1 MKFGD
6 IILTIVI
13 IIIFA
18 LLYSSSALTVK
29 MQEIKEDW
37 PIYRCQPL
45 AMPFASYFGSDPME
59 NFTYC
64 VGNIQKD
71 LMGFFLNPIQYVLG
85 MITELGG
92 FLLERIQFIRK
103 FIDYLRNAV
112 TNVIGDTY
120 GMLVN
125 IIIQF
130 QKLIIKTKDLVMKLM
145 GIVMTF
151 MYMIQGAVLTGR
163 SVYNGPIGKTL
174 RTLCF
179 NPETPVRLADN
190 KRIPM
195 KMVKLG
201 DILEN
206 GSEVLGCL
214 QLKGNAVNPY
224 YRIWSK
230 ELLDWIYVT
239 GEHHVCPINKFG
251 KERDSRFL
259 RNYIKVQDYWRAQ
272 KTNKFDETYVCLI
285 TSNHQIKIGEHTFW
299 DWED

>member
-1 MKFGD
+1 MKFKD
-6 IILTIVI
+6 IVSTLVI
-13 IIIFA
+13 IIIF
-18 LLYSSSALTVK
+18 LFLYSSSALTVK
-29 MQEIKEDW
+29 MQEIKDDW
-37 PIYRCQPL
+37 PIYRCQPM
-45 AMPFASYFGSDPME
+45 AMPFASYFGSDPIE
-59 NFTYC
+59 NFSYC

-103 FIDYLRNAV
+103 FIDYLRNMV
-112 TNVIGDTY
+112 TNVLGDTY

-145 GIVMTF
+145 GILMTF
-151 MYMIQGAVLTGR
+151 MYMLQGAVLTGR

-179 NPETPVRLADN
+179 KPETPVKLIDGTRVF
-190 KRIPM
+190 M
-195 KMVKLG
+195 KDVKLG

-206 GSEVLGCL
+206 KSEVLGLL
-214 QLKGNAVNPY
+214 QLKGNACNPY
-224 YRIWSK
+224 YKIWSK

-251 KERDSRFL
+251 KQRDSRFL
-259 RNYIKVQDYWRAQ
+259 KNYIKVQNYWRAEIT
-272 KTNKFDETYVCLI
+272 KEFDEEYVCLI

>member
-1 MKFGD
+1 MKFQD
-6 IILTIVI
+6 IVLTILIIL
-13 IIIFA
+13 IFGF
-18 LLYSSSALTVK
+18 LFSSSALTVK

-37 PIYRCQPL
+37 PLYRCQPI

-59 NFTYC
+59 NFSYC
-64 VGNIQKD
+64 VGNIQSD
-71 LMGFFLNPIQYVLG
+71 LMGFFLSPINYLLG
-85 MITELGG
+85 MITELGT
-92 FLLERIQFIRK
+92 FLLDRVQFIRK
-103 FIDYLRNAV
+103 FIDYLRNMI
-112 TNVIGDTY
+112 TNVLGDTY
-120 GMLVN
+120 AMLVN

-179 NPETPVRLADN
+179 NPETMVKLNNGDL
-190 KRIPM
+190 IPM
-195 KMVKLG
+195 KKVKLG

-214 QLKGNAVNPY
+214 QLKGNECNPY
-224 YRIWSK
+224 YKIWSK

-251 KERDSRFL
+251 KQRDARFL
-259 RNYIKVQDYWRAQ
+259 KNYIKVQDYWRAEETD
-272 KTNKFDETYVCLI
+272 KYDEQYICLI
-285 TSNHQIKIGEHTFW
+285 TDNHQIKIGEHTFW

>member
-1 MKFGD
+1 MKFKD
-6 IILTIVI
+6 IVSSIVIVI
-13 IIIFA
+13 IF
-18 LLYSSSALTVK
+18 LFLYSSSALTVK
-29 MQEIKEDW
+29 MQEIKDDW
-37 PIYRCQPL
+37 PIYRCQPM
-45 AMPFASYFGSDPME
+45 AMPFASYFGSDPVE
-59 NFTYC
+59 NFSYC

-85 MITELGG
+85 MTTELGG

-103 FIDYLRNAV
+103 FIDYLRNMV
-112 TNVIGDTY
+112 TNVLGDTY

-151 MYMIQGAVLTGR
+151 MYMLQGAVLTGR
-163 SVYNGPIGKTL
+163 SIYNGPIGKTL

-179 NPETPVRLADN
+179 KPETPIKLIDGTRVF
-190 KRIPM
+190 M
-195 KMVKLG
+195 KDVKLG

-206 GSEVLGCL
+206 KSEVLGCL
-214 QLKGNAVNPY
+214 QLKGNACNPY
-224 YRIWSK
+224 YKIWSK
-230 ELLDWIYVT
+230 EFLDWIYVT

-251 KERDSRFL
+251 KQRDSRFL
-259 RNYIKVQDYWRAQ
+259 KNYIKVQNYWRAEMT
-272 KTNKFDETYVCLI
+272 KEFDEEYVCLI

>member
-179 NPETPVRLADN
+179 NPETPIRLADN
-190 KRIPM
+190 RQIPM

-214 QLKGNAVNPY
+214 QLKGNAANPY

-259 RNYIKVQDYWRAQ
+259 KNYIKVQDYWRAEI
-272 KTNKFDETYVCLI
+272 TNKFDQTYVCLI

>member
-1 MKFGD
+1 MKFQD
-6 IILTIVI
+6 IVLSI
-13 IIIFA
+13 IIIIVFA
-18 LLYSSSALTVK
+18 SLYSSSALTVK

-37 PIYRCQPL
+37 PIYRCNPM
-45 AMPFASYFGSDPME
+45 AMPFASYFGSDVME

-103 FIDYLRNAV
+103 FIDYMRNMV
-112 TNVIGDTY
+112 TNLIGDTY
-120 GMLVN
+120 GMLIN

-145 GIVMTF
+145 GMIMTF
-151 MYMIQGAVLTGR
+151 MYMIQGAILTGR
-163 SVYNGPIGKTL
+163 SVNNGPIGETL

-179 NPETPVRLADN
+179 KPETPVKLIN
-190 KRIPM
+190 GEIIEM
-195 KMVKLG
+195 KDIILG
-201 DILEN
+201 DVLEN
-206 GSEVLGCL
+206 KSEVLGCL
-214 QLKGNAVNPY
+214 QLKGNVINPY
-224 YRIWSK
+224 YKIWSR

-239 GEHHVCPINKFG
+239 GEHHICPIDKNNKEND
-251 KERDSRFL
+251 KRFL
-259 RNYIKVQDYWRAQ
+259 KNYVKVQDYWRAKPTTQ
-272 KTNKFDETYVCLI
+272 YDDVYICLI
-285 TSNHQIKIGEHTFW
+285 TSDHQIKIGEHTFW

>member
-18 LLYSSSALTVK
+18 LLYSSSAITVK

-190 KRIPM
+190 RQIPM

-214 QLKGNAVNPY
+214 QLKGNAANPY

-259 RNYIKVQDYWRAQ
+259 KNYIKVQDYWRAEI
-272 KTNKFDETYVCLI
+272 TNKFDETYVCLI

>member
-6 IILTIVI
+6 IVLSIVI
-13 IIIFA
+13 ILIF
-18 LLYSSSALTVK
+18 LFLYSSSALTVK

-103 FIDYLRNAV
+103 FIDYLRNMV

-179 NPETPVRLADN
+179 KPETPIKLKDGRT
-190 KRIPM
+190 IFM
-195 KMVKLG
+195 KNVKLG

-206 GSEVLGCL
+206 NSEVLGCL

-224 YRIWSK
+224 YKIWSK
-230 ELLDWIYVT
+230 ELLDFIYVT

-251 KERDSRFL
+251 KSRDPRFL
-259 RNYIKVQDYWRAQ
+259 KNYIKVQDYW
-272 KTNKFDETYVCLI
+272 KSKETKEFDDIYVCLI
-285 TSNHQIKIGEHTFW
+285 TDNHQIKIGEHIFW